1 MSHLAYM
8 VTATQCCST
17 PLIGHDA
24 KRTSSD
30 AVVIKLF
37 APSLRLTPLQF
48 KPKITAVL
56 AACEM
61 RCMNVRVN
69 SFPRFVVLNAIV
81 NNAMFLR

>member
-1 MSHLAYM
+1 MLFYSLDRTRRQAYFFGRGRDKT
-8 VTATQCCST
+8 VC
-17 PLIGHDA
+17 
-24 KRTSSD
+24 
-30 AVVIKLF
+30 AVLTV
-37 APSLRLTPLQF
+37 RLTPLQF